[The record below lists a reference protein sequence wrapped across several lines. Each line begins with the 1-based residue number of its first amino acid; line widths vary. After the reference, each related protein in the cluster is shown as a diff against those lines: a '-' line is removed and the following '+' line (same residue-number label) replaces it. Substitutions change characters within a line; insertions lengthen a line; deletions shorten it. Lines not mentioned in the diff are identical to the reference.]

1 MTLREKDIE
10 ILSLLLSDKSIDDII
25 STNMILPEV
34 LADEINEIFF
44 DEIGD
49 NVVECDLG
57 KITLIQDYRQDVE
70 RLVKGVINEWSK

>member
-70 RLVKGVINEWSK
+70 RLIKGVINE

>member
-57 KITLIQDYRQDVE
+57 KITLIEDYRQDVE
-70 RLVKGVINEWSK
+70 RLIKGVINE

>member
-57 KITLIQDYRQDVE
+57 KITLIEDYRQDVE
-70 RLVKGVINEWSK
+70 RLVKGVINE

>member
-10 ILSLLLSDKSIDDII
+10 ILYLLLSDKSIDDII

-70 RLVKGVINEWSK
+70 RLIKGVINE

>member
-1 MTLREKDIE
+1 MREKDIE

-57 KITLIQDYRQDVE
+57 KITLIEDYRQDVE
-70 RLVKGVINEWSK
+70 RLIKGVINE

>member
-70 RLVKGVINEWSK
+70 RLVKGVINE

>member
-34 LADEINEIFF
+34 IADEINERFF
-44 DEIGD
+44 EVIGD

-57 KITLIQDYRQDVE
+57 KITLIEDYRQDVE
-70 RLVKGVINEWSK
+70 RLIKGVINE